1 MHKCPICEQETA
13 EFLPFGVSQRPNAR
27 CPKCG
32 SLERHRML
40 WLFFEGQRY
49 VNEIKNGNGRLIHF
63 SPAQCLKDKFKATL
77 GTKYLTADII
87 PGQDMAINM
96 EDMHNLQDGLCRGII
111 CSHVMEHIRD
121 DAKAFRELYRIL
133 EPGGWA
139 VIIVPMLRGG
149 AKTYENWEAC
159 DAGPNERRKHF
170 GQRDH
175 VRSYGPD
182 VIDRI
187 RLAGFSVDVID
198 FREAMQN
205 RGAVKYGLGS
215 DLIHFCRKSKN
226 G

>member
-1 MHKCPICEQETA
+1 MVMHKCPICEQETA

-121 DAKAFRELYRIL
+121 DAKAFSELYRIL

-139 VIIVPMLRGG
+139 CLVIQKDP
-149 AKTYENWEAC
+149 
-159 DAGPNERRKHF
+159 AGYH
-170 GQRDH
+170 
-175 VRSYGPD
+175 GPD